1 MQLSCFVLFFSFL
14 NVFPTLAYDS
24 LTAQRITP
32 YVTDSQCLIQCLVGT
47 PLVFVEGMISG
58 VILHPH
64 TQTGFT
70 EAWMVRNNG
79 FRVTGV

>member
-1 MQLSCFVLFFSFL
+1 MS
-14 NVFPTLAYDS
+14 S

-32 YVTDSQCLIQCLVGT
+32 YVTDSQCLIQGLVGT
-47 PLVFVEGMISG
+47 LLMFVEEMISA

-70 EAWMVRNNG
+70 EAWMVRNSG
-79 FRVTGV
+79 FQGD

>member
-1 MQLSCFVLFFSFL
+1 MS
-14 NVFPTLAYDS
+14 S

-79 FRVTGV
+79 FQSDWSPKSTIYKPYNL